1 LLGLPKLGLD
11 WGVGN
16 GAKGARSRQVKGNA
30 LARATTLPESGIV
43 TGEWAVERWRK
54 PRVKP
59 EHAPYRIN
67 GDRIRIGGA
76 VYGIAAELND
86 PTGAIG
92 TLLESM
98 DGTRSVTAVVTEVRT
113 RHPDQSPDAI
123 RQAICQL
130 VECGYVEDAD
140 PREPAGLSPRERE
153 RYERS
158 RQFYR
163 WVDLKPRTSTWDPQ
177 VRLRNASVVLV
188 GLGGT
193 GGNAALALAASG
205 VGTLHCV
212 DCDTVEL
219 SNLNRQILY
228 TEADIGRP
236 KIDVAA
242 ERLRALNSDIT
253 VTTRHGRIRGVEDF
267 RGLVAECDVLLLC
280 ADSPGEI
287 RAWANRAC
295 LDSGTPWVDSGYHGP
310 RASVCVYQPGFGAC
324 YECLWLAEHERR
336 RKLGADEPYTVDRR
350 GGNAVCAT
358 SAGICGHL
366 AAHAVIMLLTGISTG
381 WPGRVRGVN
390 LVVPDAQYLVA
401 DPPRPDCP
409 ACGGRSDA

>member
-1 LLGLPKLGLD
+1 M
-11 WGVGN
+11 
-16 GAKGARSRQVKGNA
+16 S
-30 LARATTLPESGIV
+30 ESGIV
-43 TGEWAVERWRK
+43 TGEWAVQRWHK

-59 EHAPYRIN
+59 EHTPYRIN

-76 VYGIAAELND
+76 VYGIAAELGD

-92 TLLESM
+92 TLLDSL
-98 DGTRSVTAVVTEVRT
+98 DGTRTVDAVVAAVRA
-113 RHPDQSPDAI
+113 RHPDQTPADI
-123 RQAICQL
+123 RQAICQF
-130 VECGYVEDAD
+130 VESGYLEDAEPD
-140 PREPAGLSPRERE
+140 PPQALSARERD

-163 WVDLKPRTSTWDPQ
+163 WVDLKPRVSTWDPQ
-177 VRLRNASVVLV
+177 LRLRSAAVTLV

-236 KIDVAA
+236 KIDAAA

-253 VTTRHGRIRGVEDF
+253 VTTQHERIRGVAGF
-267 RGLVAECDVLLLC
+267 RDLVADCDVLLLC

-310 RASVCVYQPGFGAC
+310 RASVCVYLPGTGAC

-336 RKLGADEPYTVDRR
+336 RTLGAADPYTVDRR
-350 GGNAVCAT
+350 GSNAVCAT

-366 AAHAVIMLLTGISTG
+366 AAHAVIMLLTGISAG

-390 LVVPDAQYLVA
+390 LAVPDAQYLVA

-409 ACGGRSDA
+409 ACGSSSRACSSTGQSKEVTV